1 MAENRFLFLTNRASL
16 NDGFKKQR
24 NAGGDDEDE
33 PEVEVSKNPNRTQQA
48 RLRRSNL
55 ILFSERRTRAAN
67 RTIDI
72 PATIETIIIHFFKVF
87 DQSLTKKFI
96 KLYGLEVTS
105 LEDFNKTVFFEIADA
120 AKFQVFLNHL
130 KDFYSS
136 DPSVTYEGKPYNL
149 IALIY
154 DFKFLSTKRRIRSFS
169 TISTIS
175 LLAAQS
181 KAGQR
186 LRESLLAYLTGEELA
201 FDQSPV
207 SPDFIEVS
215 NLQPRTVE
223 EIANNFDIV
232 KQITSSRVERR
243 RPGTYN
249 EERRDYGFTIT
260 IPNNIP
266 TVGVI
271 DTGFFPV
278 EPLRN
283 AIANFHYDLTSTAHL
298 IDDTGHGTA
307 VGSLIILGEEFL
319 RETKTEYEA
328 KAKIAVI
335 KAMQNDVDGLS
346 VIGVVG
352 AIRHA
357 HERHGVRLFNLS
369 LNDPL
374 PKGYNRHISD
384 YAYALDMLSHE
395 LDIMIVI
402 SVGNISDQRLK
413 ELIEEEPH
421 AAHQYPQIFYSLD
434 DRSEIHS
441 CESTNI
447 SEPSESMNNLSV
459 GAIAGN
465 LEDGQTSDITPGEE
479 LPAYYTRKF
488 HYDYEQ
494 QIHGS
499 DFQRN
504 QRNKHL
510 NKPDVVFDGG
520 DLFRREAGIEIIRTP
535 IEQEGRRYFGRSAG
549 TSLATPLVASHMA
562 SIMRA
567 YPTLRMQTIKALII
581 NNAESPCGKNP
592 HLFRGFPI
600 NLLRKLTGFGKPET
614 VRLTGTTNNS
624 VTFVI
629 EDEIDLEDF
638 KTITL
643 ALPEFLNG
651 TKNKLTFKTTLCHS
665 FRPVKDNHLAYLPL
679 QITFGVF
686 KWMEAAQMSQAETKS
701 YQVKKSVSWSD
712 DFFGVENR
720 LFSNV
725 QQTEYSLDG
734 ELIPEL
740 NNRVTLAIKCTG
752 KKEIPESDRIHLENT
767 HHKFSLVMTITE
779 LPESRQ
785 HNRLYQDITAIN
797 SVNAIAELD
806 GDATVEADL

>member
-1 MAENRFLFLTNRASL
+1 MAENRFLFLTNRAGQ

-24 NAGGDDEDE
+24 YPGDQE
-33 PEVEVSKNPNRTQQA
+33 PPQVEVTKTPNRNQQA
-48 RLRRSNL
+48 RLRRSNRTFL
-55 ILFSERRTRAAN
+55 SERTARASS
-67 RTIDI
+67 RTIEI

-87 DQSLTKKFI
+87 DHSLTKKFL

-105 LEDFNKTVFFEIADA
+105 LEDFNKTVFFEIADT
-120 AKFQVFLNHL
+120 AKFQVFLAHL
-130 KDFYSS
+130 RDFYSS
-136 DPSVTYEGKPYNL
+136 DLTESYERKPYNL

-154 DFKFLSTKRRIRSFS
+154 DFKFLSTKRRVHSFS
-169 TISTIS
+169 TISTVS
-175 LLAAQS
+175 LIAAQT
-181 KAGQR
+181 KNGQR
-186 LRESLLAYLTGEELA
+186 VRESLLSYLTRQELPHR
-201 FDQSPV
+201 QSPL
-207 SPDFIEVS
+207 SPDFIEVDG
-215 NLQPRTVE
+215 LQTSTVE
-223 EIANNFDIV
+223 EIANNFDVI

-243 RPGTYN
+243 RPGAYN

-260 IPNNIP
+260 LPDNIP

-278 EPLRN
+278 EPLRS

-319 RETKTEYEA
+319 RETKTQYEA

-352 AIRHA
+352 AIRQA
-357 HERHGVRLFNLS
+357 HEQHGVRLFNLS

-421 AAHQYPQIFYSLD
+421 AAHQYPRIFYSLD
-434 DRSEIHS
+434 DHSEIHS

-465 LEDGQTSDITPGEE
+465 LEGGQTSDITPGEE

-488 HYDYEQ
+488 HYDYKQKINGSKFQ
-494 QIHGS
+494 QH
-499 DFQRN
+499 

-510 NKPDVVFDGG
+510 NKPDLVFDGG

-535 IEQEGRRYFGRSAG
+535 IEAEGPRYFGRSAG

-581 NNAESPCGKNP
+581 NNAKSPCGQKP

-600 NLLRKLTGFGKPET
+600 NLLRKLIGFGKPET
-614 VRLTGTTNNS
+614 FRLTGTDNNS

-629 EDEIDLEDF
+629 ENEIDLEDF

-651 TKNKLTFKTTLCHS
+651 TRNKLSFKTTLCYS

-686 KWMEAAQMSQAETKS
+686 KSMEAAQMSHTDVS
-701 YQVKKSVSWSD
+701 DYQVKKTVSWSD

-725 QQTEYSLDG
+725 QQNEFSLDG

-740 NNRVTLAIKCTG
+740 NNRVTLAIRCTA
-752 KKEIPESDRIHLENT
+752 KKEIPASERALLESM

-779 LPESRQ
+779 LPASRQ
-785 HNRLYQDITAIN
+785 NNRLYQDIIAIN
-797 SVNAIAELD
+797 SVDAIAD
-806 GDATVEADL
+806 ATGDAIVEADL